1 VTRSSFVGNVAQQ
14 GGGIYHAN
22 GNADVINSLFAR
34 NTATV
39 SGTALYLGSTGNV
52 QLNYV
57 TIGSPVLINGAAVY
71 VATGSINLLDSI
83 ISNHLVGV
91 RNDGGTV
98 IQDYNL
104 FNGNSVNSI
113 GSVLGGDHNVT
124 GDPRFVNAAH
134 DNYHL
139 SAGSA
144 AIDQGTD
151 FGIPIDFDGD
161 PRPTGVGFDIGF
173 DEYVLHLQY
182 LPLVVR

>member
-1 VTRSSFVGNVAQQ
+1 M
-14 GGGIYHAN
+14 
-22 GNADVINSLFAR
+22 INSLFAR
-34 NTATV
+34 NTAIL

-71 VATGSINLLDSI
+71 VATGSIYLLDSI

-91 RNDGGTV
+91 RNEGGTV

-113 GSVLGGDHNVT
+113 GSVLGGSHNVA
-124 GDPRFVNAAH
+124 GDPKFVNAAH

-151 FGIPIDFDGD
+151 LGIPIDFDGD
-161 PRPTGVGFDIGF
+161 PRPTGMGFDIGF
-173 DEYVLHLQY
+173 DEYVRHVIY
-182 LPLVVR
+182 LPLVISFTLSILG